1 MQERVV
7 TYFFTLSGHF
17 QPYARMTRNGQWVSP
32 AALAYKASQSA
43 LAWQY
48 KAQMLEHGWSM
59 LPGRAPLWVAIEI
72 EMPARLH
79 CQDGDNQLKALIDAA
94 QGVVFPN
101 DLWIDAASIRR
112 VRGEEHKAKVEIGML
127 EDG

>member
-1 MQERVV
+1 MI
-7 TYFFTLSGHF
+7 YSFTLSGRVH
-17 QPYARMTRNGQWVSP
+17 PYTRMTRRGQWVDP
-32 AALAYKASQSA
+32 AARAYKDSQHA

-48 KAQMLEHGWSM
+48 RAQMLDHGWPM
-59 LPGRAPLWVAIEI
+59 LPGRTPLRVTVEI

-101 DLWIDAASIRR
+101 DLWIDVESIRR
-112 VRGEEHKAKVEIGML
+112 RAGSEHRAKVEIGTL
-127 EDG
+127 VE